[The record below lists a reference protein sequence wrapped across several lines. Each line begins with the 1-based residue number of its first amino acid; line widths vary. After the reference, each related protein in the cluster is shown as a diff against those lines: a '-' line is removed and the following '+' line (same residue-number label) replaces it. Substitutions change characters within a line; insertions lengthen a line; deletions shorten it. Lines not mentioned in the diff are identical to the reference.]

1 MKTIELSSAIYEAVE
16 QGNLQVVNTKSG
28 RISVVLFN
36 DFKQASEF
44 ANQFGGELI
53 SMKKREGEDKYT
65 EIGSASDA
73 FDMYSIYMSRIY
85 DNNENCIVFDNKEE
99 FLEAI
104 NEWEQDAEPGNED
117 YFNSLR
123 LLANEAESNGKLFV
137 ISNEAQGVELV
148 ERYTMEY
155 SYDVYKYCIGVAF

>member
-16 QGNLQVVNTKSG
+16 QDNLQVVNTKAG
-28 RISVVLFN
+28 RNCVVLFN

-65 EIGSASDA
+65 ETGTAADA
-73 FDMYSIYMSRIY
+73 FDMYGIYE
-85 DNNENCIVFDNKEE
+85 NNDNCIVFDNKEE
-99 FLEAI
+99 FLESI

-137 ISNEAQGVELV
+137 ISNEAPGVELV

>member
-1 MKTIELSSAIYEAVE
+1 MKTFELSSAIYEAVE
-16 QGNLQVVNTKSG
+16 QENLKVVNTKEG
-28 RISVVLFN
+28 RKSVVVFN

-53 SMKKREGEDKYT
+53 SMKKREGEENYT
-65 EIGSASDA
+65 ELGSASDA
-73 FDMYSIYMSRIY
+73 FDMYDIYE
-85 DNNENCIVFDNKEE
+85 NNNNCIVFDNKEE
-99 FLEAI
+99 FLESI

-137 ISNEAQGVELV
+137 ISNECPGVELV